1 MAKRSSRRSAP
12 PSRRAAQR
20 LLDAVVDPT
29 DASSSEEDV
38 DVAPLL
44 AALRVGALDAHLPEI
59 AQIVNDRLAALDAIA
74 ELVAASKLHVGDK
87 VTLGHDLKPNYLDGR
102 VATILRKDGDKW
114 VVRLDEPIT
123 GKFAN
128 ADLRLSALQV
138 EPMRGPE

>member
-1 MAKRSSRRSAP
+1 MAKRSPRRPAP
-12 PSRRAAQR
+12 PSRRAAQP
-20 LLDAVVDPT
+20 LLDALVGRT
-29 DASSSEEDV
+29 DVSPSEEEI

-87 VTLGHDLKPNYLDGR
+87 VTLGHNLKPNYLHGR
-102 VATILRKDGDKW
+102 VATIIRKDGDKW

-128 ADLRLSALQV
+128 ADLRLSALQL
-138 EPMRGPE
+138 EPIRGT